1 MEAEDCA
8 FYRFINVITH
18 LGKGCKS
25 RARGKRFANFSRV
38 LFTSQMDCYAGKP
51 MESAIYYWCNFS
63 NDMHDQFND
72 KKKSVKLIMVSWFQ
86 CLIEPNSYTMFRK
99 TTVIKTKKTNILKDT
114 EYWLGLQL
122 WNLNWTGFW
131 MTHRP
136 CMVFIF
142 TLRILMFFLF
152 SPFAGHRNK
161 WKRMFFVLDG
171 DEQHLYFFENEKVW
185 IEYISRIFVTK
196 PWTVIRHEN
205 GLWNKTP
212 KHIQV
217 KTKNN

>member
-99 TTVIKTKKTNILKDT
+99 TTVIKTKETNILKDT

-131 MTHRP
+131 MIHRP

-152 SPFAGHRNK
+152 FSVCRASQQMEANVLRSWWRWTTFVFLWK
-161 WKRMFFVLDG
+161 WKGLNWI
-171 DEQHLYFFENEKVW
+171 YFPHFC
-185 IEYISRIFVTK
+185 
-196 PWTVIRHEN
+196 
-205 GLWNKTP
+205 NKTLNCHLTW
-212 KHIQV
+212 KWIME
-217 KTKNN
+217 